1 MGATPVEGNLVSEY
15 LNLFV
20 YAPGNL
26 LYFVGLIF
34 FTYAALLMVIEQS
47 LRGPEERASRRYRLA
62 LLGIMFALIAMLIT
76 AGVAQFNRL
85 DATAILP
92 PLELAVYTLIVL
104 LTGWAFVSAESTA
117 RRPWNVALG
126 VLLLALI
133 AGYGY
138 SAVEWY
144 RQAPLSLIDFNATP
158 LALAWTFIP
167 GLLALIFALVLLL
180 RVRAI
185 PNAPLKLVY
194 FLVVLAGY
202 VYTVAQ
208 IVNESL
214 TGFYMGSLRATF
226 LLAMPILAI
235 VVYRL
240 IVSRLAAASE
250 MVAGPQQT
258 AALKVRPARPRPVDA
273 PAATAPA
280 EREATLL
287 LRALGGM
294 LSSTQPADLPR
305 QVIAA
310 TAEALKADVIAL
322 ATLKNSAWLDIVSV
336 YDNIRQKPLQGMSI
350 NLDEQPTL
358 ASAIEHRTQ
367 RVMHPVRNREEMAD
381 LYTRL
386 DVPQANPLGACYFQP
401 LQENGQVFAVLIVA
415 FPYTSR
421 ELRES
426 EIHLLEGLGPIA
438 SKLLSLSQNAG
449 QKTSEDTGELVL
461 AQVSG
466 DAAELEAASLA
477 RQQMQQSLE
486 MVRDQTNNLSNIVR
500 DLKIE
505 LETERGRVAEVL
517 ANDEDT
523 LSISQQIMALS
534 QEGHEI
540 QQERDNLASELHEA
554 RTTLVGATAGTDNE
568 LYRNIIDMLSRE
580 QKELEAQK
588 AHLEQQIATLREQTS
603 DMFLVPA
610 SIQHT
615 LKSIAEEKNR
625 LAAERDAISSEL
637 SDVKSELELLGIDGG
652 VAGLALILGQ
662 LYEERDQLRAQ
673 VTKLSATRA
682 AAQASEQTE
691 AQVQG
696 LQEELSRV
704 AADREAAVKQR
715 DTLRAERAEW
725 QEERARWQDQRQR
738 LGQQINSIQKQIKE
752 LAAQRDRALKERNT
766 VAERHT
772 RLQEERDRLAAERAT
787 LQTERDQLLARLEG
801 DRELLEQFGADGIGT
816 LKGMIDDLTAERSN
830 LERQL
835 LKAQGDLELL
845 EGRLQ
850 ALDRTMER
858 HPELRDRPSLPEDP
872 AVILSVAQELRTP
885 MSSIIGYTDLLLG
898 ESVGILGALQRKFLQ
913 RVKANIER
921 LGSLVEDL
929 VSIIAL
935 DTGQINLSSEPVN
948 ILELLDEAIMNAG
961 TQFREKGITLNL
973 DLDPDTPPIQVDRDA
988 MQQVIGQLL
997 SNAYLASPTDGEVS
1011 ITAQRQWMAFPT
1023 PDGQTEET
1031 ETLYVAVQDQG
1042 GGIPPEDQQRVFT
1055 RLYRADNPLI
1065 QGVGDTGVGLSIARA
1080 LVEAHHG
1087 RIWVESELGVG
1098 SRFQFAIPYLRT
1110 ERV

>member
-1 MGATPVEGNLVSEY
+1 MSEY

-34 FTYAALLMVIEQS
+34 FTYAALLMAIEQS

-62 LLGIMFALIAMLIT
+62 LLGIMLALIGMLIT
-76 AGVAQFNRL
+76 AGVVQFNQL
-85 DATAILP
+85 DATAVLP

-104 LTGWAFVSAESTA
+104 LAGWAFISAESTT
-117 RRPWNVALG
+117 RRAWDIALG
-126 VLLLALI
+126 VLLLALV
-133 AGYGY
+133 AGYAY

-144 RQAPLSLIDFNATP
+144 RQAPSALVDFNATA

-167 GLLALIFALVLLL
+167 GLLALIFALLLVL

-185 PNAPLKLVY
+185 PNAPLKLVF

-202 VYTVAQ
+202 IYTLAQ
-208 IVNESL
+208 IINESM

-240 IVSRLAAASE
+240 IVFRLSAASE
-250 MVAGPQQT
+250 LAAGQQ
-258 AALKVRPARPRPVDA
+258 AILKAKAARPKSVDA
-273 PAATAPA
+273 PTASTPA
-280 EREATLL
+280 ERESTLL
-287 LRALGGM
+287 LRALGKM

-310 TAEALKADVIAL
+310 TADALKADVIAL
-322 ATLKNSAWLDIVSV
+322 ATLKNSSWLDIVSV

-358 ASAIEHRTQ
+358 VNAIEHRAQ
-367 RVMHPVRNREEMAD
+367 RAMDPVRNLEEMAD

-449 QKTSEDTGELVL
+449 QKSPDDTGELVL

-466 DAAELEAASLA
+466 EAADLEAASLA
-477 RQQMQQSLE
+477 RQQMQQTLE

-505 LETERGRVAEVL
+505 LETERGRIAQVL
-517 ANDEDT
+517 ANDEET
-523 LSISQQIMALS
+523 LSISQQMLALS

-568 LYRNIIDMLSRE
+568 LYRNIVDMLSRE

-588 AHLEQQIATLREQTS
+588 AHLETQITILREQTS

-610 SIQHT
+610 SVQNT
-615 LKSIAEEKNR
+615 LKTMAEEKNR
-625 LAAERDAISSEL
+625 LSAERDAIASEL

-673 VTKLSATRA
+673 VSKLSTARAT
-682 AAQASEQTE
+682 AQAGEQTE
-691 AQVQG
+691 TQVQS

-715 DTLRAERAEW
+715 DTLRAERNEW
-725 QEERARWQDQRQR
+725 QEERTRWQDQRQR
-738 LGQQINSIQKQIKE
+738 LGQQINGIQKQIKE

-766 VAERHT
+766 LAERHT
-772 RLQEERDRLAAERAT
+772 RLQEERDRLVAERAT

-845 EGRLQ
+845 EGKLQ

-948 ILELLDEAIMNAG
+948 MLELLDEAIMNAG

-988 MQQVIGQLL
+988 MQQVISQLL

-1011 ITAQRQWMAFPT
+1011 ILARRQWMAFPT

-1031 ETLYVAVQDQG
+1031 EALFVAVQDQG
-1042 GGIPPEDQQRVFT
+1042 GGIPIEDQQRVFT

-1087 RIWVESELGVG
+1087 RIWVESELGAG
-1098 SRFQFAIPYLRT
+1098 SRFLFAIPYLSRT